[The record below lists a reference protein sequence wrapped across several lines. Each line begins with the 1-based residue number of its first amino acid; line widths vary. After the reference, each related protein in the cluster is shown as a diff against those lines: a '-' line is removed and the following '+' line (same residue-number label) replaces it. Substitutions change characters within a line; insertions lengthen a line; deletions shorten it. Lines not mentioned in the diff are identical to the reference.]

1 MNSSTELKSVQ
12 SEFRANLELLMQIPL
27 FADIPIEPL
36 KLLAYL
42 CQRETFKPGELLFRQ
57 HEVDSHV
64 FYLLEGKAALV
75 MDNDG
80 ETVLG
85 EFSEGQLIGGQ
96 SLFANT
102 KRLFSLRAVTKVGC
116 LILTRDKFQK
126 VLEQFPDIAP
136 KMFEAIVMNIHGWE
150 SRFIAQHAV
159 ACAGCM
165 QNLGVTLV

>member
-1 MNSSTELKSVQ
+1 MNSSTEPKSAQ

-27 FADIPIEPL
+27 FAGIPIEPL

-57 HEVDSHV
+57 HEVDGHI
-64 FYLLEGKAALV
+64 FYLLEGRAALV

-85 EFSEGQLIGGQ
+85 EFCEGQLIGGQ

-102 KRLFSLRAVTKVGC
+102 KRLFSLRAITTVGC

-136 KMFEAIVMNIHGWE
+136 KMFEAIIMSIYGWE
-150 SRFIAQHAV
+150 SRFITQHAI
-159 ACAGCM
+159 ACTGCM